1 MRSKSSHT
9 SLIGNG
15 GKDLGGLKLEIKLR
29 RSMVFGLTQSME
41 ALSLLM
47 TAVGL
52 ADHIHVSLSSNNL
65 VERVEMKRRKRYL
78 AMFTHL
84 LDRGL
89 DSHPFCE
96 FYMSMDSKTVWI
108 EIEDMNTSEWNK
120 RNERK

>member
-1 MRSKSSHT
+1 
-9 SLIGNG
+9 
-15 GKDLGGLKLEIKLR
+15 
-29 RSMVFGLTQSME
+29 MVFGLAQSME

-52 ADHIHVSLSSNNL
+52 ADHIHVALSSNNL

-89 DSHPFCE
+89 DSRPFCE